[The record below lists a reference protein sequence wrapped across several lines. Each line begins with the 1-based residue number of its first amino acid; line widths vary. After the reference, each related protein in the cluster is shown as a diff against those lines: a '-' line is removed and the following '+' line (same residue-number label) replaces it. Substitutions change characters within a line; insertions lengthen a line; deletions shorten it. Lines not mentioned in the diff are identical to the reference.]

1 MSLID
6 RNAHFLSLLPP
17 PPKIITI
24 IIIIIIIIIN
34 KEINKQNKIKP
45 KNRSFIMTL
54 Y

>member
-24 IIIIIIIIIN
+24 IIMIIIIK

>member
-24 IIIIIIIIIN
+24 IIIIIIIN